1 MAKWQSQ
8 DSNPSPVH
16 CYPGPC
22 SVLAHMQLSCVE
34 HHNHLESLVTHPL
47 PCMEAAK
54 RGESPHSKHR
64 GGQPESSRKKRWKE
78 LRSQATGPL
87 GHKP

>member
-34 HHNHLESLVTHPL
+34 HQNHLESLVTHPL
-47 PCMEAAK
+47 PCMEQLSGVSHPTLST
-54 RGESPHSKHR
+54 GED
-64 GGQPESSRKKRWKE
+64 SRKAAGRKGG
-78 LRSQATGPL
+78 RS
-87 GHKP
+87 